1 MLSNAQAHP
10 HSNPTANT
18 LSAQDWE
25 VYDMNK
31 TRIRYFEQEDVLHLM
46 IAEGP
51 ESRSLELSPN
61 ITVELN
67 DQNDLIGMEI
77 LNASTFLRDAVLE
90 SIQAKTLQVLQAET
104 A

>member
-1 MLSNAQAHP
+1 
-10 HSNPTANT
+10 
-18 LSAQDWE
+18 
-25 VYDMNK
+25 MNK
-31 TRIRYFEQEDVLHLM
+31 TQVRYFEREDVLHLL

-67 DQNDLIGMEI
+67 DKNELIGVEI
-77 LNASTFLRDAVLE
+77 LHASAFLRDAVLE
-90 SIQAKTLQVLQAET
+90 SIQAKTLRVLEAQA